1 MGLNFSTGNSTQKYT
16 SNVAYVHFFSD
27 ATRNVTNSPST
38 SSRPVIQTTFN
49 KKYADTNLLLF
60 GYTPVSGQ
68 SSYHGGCY
76 AAISNGDTSSSSAN
90 YHRKYD
96 AAHFVTPPDNDGDDD
111 IYGTLHWHGWWNAS
125 SLQGL
130 NSVGSKTLFLGFS
143 SRDGSNQRPGVWWNP
158 SERSARVQARTTN
171 CQIWEIHGNST
182 LIT

>member
-1 MGLNFSTGNSTQKYT
+1 MGLNFSTGNTTQKYT

-27 ATRNVTNSPST
+27 ATRNIQNQNT
-38 SSRPVIQTTFN
+38 SSRVQIQTTFN

-96 AAHFVTPPDNDGDDD
+96 AAHFVSPFTSMGDDG

-125 SLQGL
+125 SLAGL
-130 NSVGSKTLFLGFS
+130 NSAGNKTLFLGWS
-143 SRDGSNQRPGVWWNP
+143 SRNGANERPGNYWNP
-158 SERSARVQARTTN
+158 SERAGRVRDRTTN
-171 CQIWEIHGNST
+171 VQIWEIYGNST
-182 LIT
+182 VIT

>member
-1 MGLNFSTGNSTQKYT
+1 MTLNFATGNTTQKYT

-27 ATRNVTNSPST
+27 ATRNITTSST
-38 SSRPVIQTTFN
+38 SSSYPISTVFA

-60 GYTPVSGQ
+60 GYTPTSNQ
-68 SSYHGGCY
+68 NSYHAGCY

-96 AAHFVTPPDNDGDDD
+96 AAHFVTPPDNDTDDD
-111 IYGTLHWHGWWNAS
+111 IYGTIHWHGWWNAS

-130 NSVGSKTLFLGFS
+130 NSAGNKTLFLGYS
-143 SRDGSNQRPGVWWNP
+143 SRDGGNNRPSNYWNP
-158 SERSARVQARTTN
+158 NQRSARIQARTTN
-171 CQIWEIHGNST
+171 VQIWEIYGNST

>member
-1 MGLNFSTGNSTQKYT
+1 MGLNFSTGNTLQKYT
-16 SNVAYVHFFSD
+16 SNVAYLHFFSD

-38 SSRPVIQTTFN
+38 SSRPVIQTTFT

-111 IYGTLHWHGWWNAS
+111 IY
-125 SLQGL
+125 
-130 NSVGSKTLFLGFS
+130 
-143 SRDGSNQRPGVWWNP
+143 
-158 SERSARVQARTTN
+158 
-171 CQIWEIHGNST
+171 
-182 LIT
+182 

>member
-1 MGLNFSTGNSTQKYT
+1 MGLNFSTGNTTQKYT

-27 ATRNVTNSPST
+27 ATRNVQNSST
-38 SSRPVIQTTFN
+38 SSRVQIETTFT

-96 AAHFVTPPDNDGDDD
+96 AAHFVSPFTSMGDDG
-111 IYGTLHWHGWWNAS
+111 IYGTVHWHGYWNAS
-125 SLQGL
+125 SLAGL
-130 NSVGSKTLFLGFS
+130 NSAGNKTLFLGWS
-143 SRDGSNQRPGVWWNP
+143 TRGGTSESPGNIWNP
-158 SERSARVQARTTN
+158 SERAGRIRDRTTN
-171 CQIWEIHGNST
+171 IQILEIKGNAT
-182 LIT
+182 VIT

>member
-1 MGLNFSTGNSTQKYT
+1 MGLNFSTGNTLQKYT

-27 ATRNVTNSPST
+27 ATRNVQNTST
-38 SSRPVIQTTFN
+38 SSRVQIQTTFT

-143 SRDGSNQRPGVWWNP
+143 ARDGSNQRPGIWWNP

-171 CQIWEIHGNST
+171 CQIWEVYGNSI